1 MIRNSNNYKRA
12 GRTSMER
19 LETLY
24 DTLRDFKR
32 RKFEEED
39 EVRIVVDEDEDSE
52 EDSLALPAVE

>member
-1 MIRNSNNYKRA
+1 MYNYKRA

-32 RKFEEED
+32 RKFEEEE